1 MKVTAQEEYGVR
13 CLLRLAQ
20 APEGQALTIPEVAAA
35 EGLSAPY
42 VAKLLSTLRQAGLIE
57 SVRGRAGGYR
67 LAGSPADVSL
77 GSVLLALGEPLFD
90 EPGYCVR
97 HAGTETDGRCVHLSG
112 CTLRALW
119 HTLEQWM
126 RSTLDRITLADLLEN
141 EGRIP
146 DLLRSRLAAA
156 VTEPAE
162 LLVPLTAGRR
172 LGIILTEEK
181 R

>member
-1 MKVTAQEEYGVR
+1 
-13 CLLRLAQ
+13 
-20 APEGQALTIPEVAAA
+20 
-35 EGLSAPY
+35 
-42 VAKLLSTLRQAGLIE
+42 
-57 SVRGRAGGYR
+57 
-67 LAGSPADVSL
+67 
-77 GSVLLALGEPLFD
+77 
-90 EPGYCVR
+90 VR